1 MQVKFEFGPGRW
13 FLTELFPLK
22 LEINKTSSGSALK
35 QLKGCIYKAEIAYYT
50 NILPENS
57 GQVWIYFRADDFWQP
72 LVLKNNFK
80 KSQLPFIT
88 SATNVQFS
96 FNKVNY
102 MYV

>member
-22 LEINKTSSGSALK
+22 LQINKTSSGSALK
-35 QLKGCIYKAEIAYYT
+35 ELKGCIYKAEIAYYT

-57 GQVWIYFRADDFWQP
+57 VQVWIYFRADDFWQP

-80 KSQLPFIT
+80 KSQLPIIT

-102 MYV
+102 KYV